1 MLGDSL
7 REASDAQVPQV
18 AVKEER
24 RVLWYASDGLSGK
37 MRCLGAAQ
45 PPKRCRRSSI

>member
-1 MLGDSL
+1 MHGDSL

-24 RVLWYASDGLSGK
+24 RVLWYANDGLSGK

-45 PPKRCRRSSI
+45 PPRQCRR